1 MKPSIEERMERQLG
15 KTRLYNGMFNAG
27 VESVETTMSVTSVET
42 ADNQYTATKDNFKV
56 YIQCTDND
64 YSTIIISVD
73 YQTQNGGYTRVADL
87 SINSDGV
94 YEENYHSIP
103 RAIRTTIFNIVNNAI
118 DDVVD
123 FIENFDPNA
132 VTSNGGEE

>member
-1 MKPSIEERMERQLG
+1 MKPSIEERMERQLN

-27 VESVETTMSVTSVET
+27 VESVETTTSSTSVET
-42 ADNQYTATKDNFKV
+42 MDNQYTVDKDNLKV

-64 YSTIIISVD
+64 YSTTIISID
-73 YQTQNGGYTRVADL
+73 YQTTPGGYTRIADL

-103 RAIRTTIFNIVNNAI
+103 RAIRGTVFTIVNNAI
-118 DDVVD
+118 DDVLA
-123 FIENFDPNA
+123 FIEEFDPNA